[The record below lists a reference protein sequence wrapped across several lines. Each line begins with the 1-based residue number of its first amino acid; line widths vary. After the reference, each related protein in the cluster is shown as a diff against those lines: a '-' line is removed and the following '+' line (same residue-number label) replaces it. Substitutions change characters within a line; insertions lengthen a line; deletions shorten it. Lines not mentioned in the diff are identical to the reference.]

1 MQHGRVHFDV
11 ERVPGEHEKSERTER
26 ENAQTNR
33 QGGPRVRDEAVAMVL
48 TDIEMQHV
56 IAASVVLIMSSLV
69 RTPSDTPKLPYLSDT
84 QCVFGGGRRRGRCLL
99 IKAKPR

>member
-1 MQHGRVHFDV
+1 MQHGREHFDV
-11 ERVPGEHEKSERTER
+11 ERVPSEHEKSEETER

-69 RTPSDTPKLPYLSDT
+69 RTPKLPYT
-84 QCVFGGGRRRGRCLL
+84 QCVFGGGARRGRCVL